1 MTTNH
6 WVTTR
11 EARVTYPI
19 ISVDLDKVVL
29 DLANYRLPGP
39 QASEADALKFLF
51 ASEGAIEVVKS
62 IAQVGYLD
70 NEVPLVIPAEVEG
83 GEKGTYIVMEGNR
96 RVAALKA
103 IHDPQLNVG
112 FDKELTSI
120 RKKYSS
126 ELASVP
132 RTIRVMVIKDR
143 DAARPHLGRMHIGK
157 PKRAWGLDQQAT
169 FYYSLL
175 DKDTDVDVLKSQY
188 PGKQIVRL
196 MKMASARRFITHV
209 KFNDSSLQDYA
220 ASSRLT
226 MSSFEYAYNKPEIAG
241 LIGLTFNT
249 QGLLEPTPEKA
260 ARALSEYERRA
271 LELLL
276 SKYRSKELSTRAQAL
291 KKGTPE
297 FDALLCELRGDE
309 PHPSPDGLDDEI
321 HPDRDGHNDHDNGS
335 VDSDEYA
342 GGDGHAGGASSQSGM
357 QGASQRNGR
366 GSVHPTKEHKL
377 NVSTVKELFQRPGIP
392 LNMKILFIEL
402 ENINARNFPLA
413 ASMLMRSLL
422 ESVVKFYLPPDES
435 GKQGG
440 RLPTLGQLFQYIN
453 REFGGEGSPIGSGV
467 SRIFSGRSHN
477 PGSVKWFN
485 AVTHDYEFVP
495 DLADVHNAWS
505 VVYPVINHLI
515 EKRLAG
521 SDE

>member
-1 MTTNH
+1 
-6 WVTTR
+6 
-11 EARVTYPI
+11 
-19 ISVDLDKVVL
+19 
-29 DLANYRLPGP
+29 
-39 QASEADALKFLF
+39 
-51 ASEGAIEVVKS
+51 
-62 IAQVGYLD
+62 
-70 NEVPLVIPAEVEG
+70 
-83 GEKGTYIVMEGNR
+83 
-96 RVAALKA
+96 
-103 IHDPQLNVG
+103 
-112 FDKELTSI
+112 
-120 RKKYSS
+120 
-126 ELASVP
+126 
-132 RTIRVMVIKDR
+132 MVIKDR

-220 ASSRLT
+220 ASSRLA

-241 LIGLTFNT
+241 LIGLTFNA

-260 ARALSEYERRA
+260 ARALSEYELRA

-297 FDALLCELRGDE
+297 FDILLCELRGDE
-309 PHPSPDGLDDEI
+309 PHPSPDGLDDES
-321 HPDRDGHNDHDNGS
+321 HPDRDDHNDHDNGS
-335 VDSDEYA
+335 VDSVDSDEYA
-342 GGDGHAGGASSQSGM
+342 GGEGHAGGASTQSGM

>member
-1 MTTNH
+1 M
-6 WVTTR
+6 
-11 EARVTYPI
+11 TYPI

-51 ASEGAIEVVKS
+51 ASEDAIEVVKS

-70 NEVPLVIPAEVEG
+70 NEVPLVIPAEAEG
-83 GEKGTYIVMEGNR
+83 GKKGTYVVMEGNR
-96 RVAALKA
+96 RVAALKS

-276 SKYRSKELSTRAQAL
+276 SKYRSKELSTRAQAF

-309 PHPSPDGLDDEI
+309 PHPSSDGLEDER
-321 HPDRDGHNDHDNGS
+321 HPDRDGHYDHDNGS
-335 VDSDEYA
+335 VDSDEHA
-342 GGDGHAGGASSQSGM
+342 GGDGHAGGASTRSGVS
-357 QGASQRNGR
+357 GRSER
-366 GSVHPTKEHKL
+366 GSTHPTRRDKL

-392 LNMKILFIEL
+392 PNMKTLFIEL
-402 ENINARNFPLA
+402 ENINARYFPLA

-422 ESVVKFYLPPDES
+422 ESVVKFYLPPGES
-435 GKQGG
+435 GRQG
-440 RLPTLGQLFQYIN
+440 RWPPTLGQLFPSISQ
-453 REFGGEGSPIGSGV
+453 EFGGRGSPIGSGV
-467 SRIFSGRSHN
+467 NRISSGQAHN
-477 PGSVKWFN
+477 PGSIQWFN
-485 AVTHDYEFVP
+485 AVTHDYQFVP
-495 DLADVHNAWS
+495 ALVDVHDAWS
-505 VVYPVINHLI
+505 VVYPVIKHLI